1 MTESIVHDHP
11 LGVKQAA
18 KRLGISESYL
28 YKLTS
33 RREIPHF
40 KSRGGKRVYFKA
52 EDLDS
57 WAYGRRVETS
67 QEIDQVAATRVVMGR

>member
-1 MTESIVHDHP
+1 MSESIVHDHP

-40 KSRGGKRVYFKA
+40 KSRGGKRVYFKR

-57 WAYGRRVETS
+57 WAFGKRVRTVE
-67 QEIDQVAATRVVMGR
+67 EIDEIAATRLVLGQ